1 MPIQHHPMRKKPWTV
16 TWINPW
22 TGSKRS
28 KSFDNHDLAIAFEQ
42 AQTELAEK
50 EKAILRKQKKEKN
63 NTSKITVLELVNTFF
78 KMNYKNPITI
88 RENKYHAV
96 HLTKVFG
103 GRQAM
108 LLTRQDIFNFIEAQ
122 SIRGLSP
129 TTINRRI
136 GVLKASLNWA
146 AIYGLIPQNPLADLR
161 LPKAK
166 TRRISPPSPLEAKA
180 ILKVAAPH
188 VQRVIILGLSA
199 GPRIG
204 PSELFRLQWRD
215 IDFELG
221 MMRMPSAQKNWHQDS
236 RDIPIRSTLL
246 PLLKKWYAHDNQ
258 KNISHV
264 ISWNGRPIKH
274 INGAWKAALK
284 KAGIE
289 RRIRPYDLRHAF
301 ATYAPAGAADIGSVA
316 TLMGHVDASMIL
328 KTYQH
333 VQDTQKRA
341 AVEAAP
347 DILGLKKIKKHDE
360 DSLPGI

>member
-1 MPIQHHPMRKKPWTV
+1 MPIQHHPMRKKPWIV

-146 AIYGLIPQNPLADLR
+146 AI
-161 LPKAK
+161 
-166 TRRISPPSPLEAKA
+166 
-180 ILKVAAPH
+180 
-188 VQRVIILGLSA
+188 
-199 GPRIG
+199 
-204 PSELFRLQWRD
+204 
-215 IDFELG
+215 
-221 MMRMPSAQKNWHQDS
+221 
-236 RDIPIRSTLL
+236 
-246 PLLKKWYAHDNQ
+246 
-258 KNISHV
+258 
-264 ISWNGRPIKH
+264 
-274 INGAWKAALK
+274 
-284 KAGIE
+284 
-289 RRIRPYDLRHAF
+289 
-301 ATYAPAGAADIGSVA
+301 
-316 TLMGHVDASMIL
+316 
-328 KTYQH
+328 
-333 VQDTQKRA
+333 
-341 AVEAAP
+341 
-347 DILGLKKIKKHDE
+347 
-360 DSLPGI
+360 